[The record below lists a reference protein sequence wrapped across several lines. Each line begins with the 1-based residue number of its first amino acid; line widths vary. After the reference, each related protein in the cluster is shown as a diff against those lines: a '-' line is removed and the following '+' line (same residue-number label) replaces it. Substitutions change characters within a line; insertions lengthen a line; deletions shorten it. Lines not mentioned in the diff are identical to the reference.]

1 MLFIPDTTTHTI
13 VHMDLDSFF
22 VSVSCLMHP
31 ELKGKPVIVGGTSDR
46 GVVASCSYEARKY
59 GIHAAMPTKLVKR
72 LCPEAVFIRG
82 DYDKYSE
89 YSDVVSQIIK
99 EQVPLYEKASIDEFY
114 IDLTGMDKFFGCY
127 KWATEL
133 RQRIIR
139 ETGLPISFG
148 LSKNKTVSKVATGEA
163 KPNNQMC
170 VDFGT
175 EKGFLAPMPV
185 SKIPMVGEKTTALL
199 RSMGV
204 EKVKTIQEMPLE
216 LMQNVLGENGLVIW
230 RKANGIDHTPVEP
243 YNERKSISTEE
254 TFDNDTI
261 DVNMLKALLVKMT
274 EKLAF
279 QLRHEKKLTACI
291 AVKIRYAN
299 FDTHTTQL
307 RIAHTCAD
315 HLLIHGVKQLFDKL
329 YQRRMLVR
337 LIGVRFSHLVNG
349 AHQINL
355 FEDSAHLL
363 NLYQTMDALRKT
375 YGNHAIMR
383 AVGSPQ
389 SLRTFNPFNGISN
402 SLSSAM
408 PDAAQPQYVL
418 AINPP
423 KHVRNE
429 IKQQQQNAAI
439 LHPSL
444 SSKKNQSHIV
454 LMQFNAMQAQ
464 QHVIIDAVQQV
475 CALQTPIPI
484 TLQPYAHHNKQNI
497 YLPVQK
503 IGALTLLV
511 KSLQA
516 QLQLPHQHT
525 YVAYSPY
532 ITVASGL
539 TTNIFDAVF
548 KHFDHSSYNT
558 TFIADTLLLLARTS
572 VYESYTLIHEF
583 DFNNMQTVPIIN

>member
-1 MLFIPDTTTHTI
+1 
-13 VHMDLDSFF
+13 MDLDSFF

-46 GVVASCSYEARKY
+46 GVVASCSYEARKF

-72 LCPEAVFIRG
+72 LCPEAIFIRG
-82 DYDKYSE
+82 DYDKYTE
-89 YSDVVSQIIK
+89 YSDIVSQIIK

-163 KPNNQMC
+163 KPNNQMY
-170 VDFGT
+170 VNYGT
-175 EKGFLAPMPV
+175 EKSFLAPMPV

-204 EKVKTIQEMPLE
+204 EKVKTIQDMPVE
-216 LMQNVLGENGLVIW
+216 LMQNVLGENGLIIW
-230 RKANGIDHTPVEP
+230 RKANGIDNTAVEP

-254 TFDNDTI
+254 TFDSDTI
-261 DVNMLKALLVKMT
+261 DVQMLKALLVKMT

-279 QLRHEKKLTACI
+279 QLRCEKKLTACI

-299 FDTHTTQL
+299 FDTHTTQV

-315 HLLIHGVKQLFDKL
+315 HLLISGVKQLFDKL

-337 LIGVRFSHLVNG
+337 LIGVRFSHLLNG

-363 NLYQTMDALRKT
+363 ALYQTMDNLRKN
-375 YGNHAIMR
+375 YGSHAIMR
-383 AVGSPQ
+383 AVGSAK

-402 SLSSAM
+402 SLSSAA
-408 PDAAQPQYVL
+408 PDAAQPQFVL

-423 KHVRNE
+423 KHVHNE
-429 IKQQQQNAAI
+429 IKKQQQNAI
-439 LHPSL
+439 NIHPYLASQ
-444 SSKKNQSHIV
+444 KNYGHLM
-454 LMQFNAMQAQ
+454 LMQFKAPQQQQQA
-464 QHVIIDAVQQV
+464 IIDAVQQV

-484 TLQPYAHHNKQNI
+484 ILQTYMHHNKQNI

-503 IGALTLLV
+503 VNTLTQLV

-516 QLQLPHQHT
+516 QLQLPHHQT
-525 YVAYSPY
+525 YVAYNPC
-532 ITVASGL
+532 INVISGL
-539 TTNIFDAVF
+539 TQNVFDTVF
-548 KHFDHSSYNT
+548 QHFEHVNYNT
-558 TFIADTLLLLARTS
+558 TFIADTLMLLTRTS
-572 VYESYTLIHEF
+572 AYEPYTLIHEF
-583 DFNNMQTVPIIN
+583 DFNNMQTVPVIN